1 VRGPGARTP
10 NPPQVIRGAIT
21 VAVLVAAFIG
31 LAHAGAVHGEMCL
44 SQVGCVKAA
53 KDDARFQRAPTPP
66 LVKQVRKHTVVVTT
80 TLVTPG

>member
-1 VRGPGARTP
+1 VA

-31 LAHAGAVHGEMCL
+31 LARAGAVHGEMCL

-53 KDDARFQRAPTPP
+53 KDEARFQRSPTPP
-66 LVKQVRKHTVVVTT
+66 VVQKLRTHRLDRT
-80 TLVTPG
+80 GLTPAG